1 MTIRSPS
8 PPALAVFLLVCAGCE
23 RAPAPRGSSAVGE
36 PATVTSTAT
45 ATSPQPSPP
54 AGAGGEGAVS
64 AISTTTATPTAITSA
79 GAAARPAATAATAIL
94 RAAVAVE
101 PAARLPLVP
110 GSEVVVHPAA
120 TFEVE
125 LAARTPDARLV
136 LVDARED
143 LVPASGTRE
152 LAAGTRLTLAPTA
165 PLVPGSRY
173 ALRLD
178 GAADRDLH
186 DESGRPFSPVTLPL
200 LAAGT
205 PPAPE
210 PKKPVRKRRHR

>member
-1 MTIRSPS
+1 MEMTIRSPS
-8 PPALAVFLLVCAGCE
+8 PLALAVSLLVCAGCE
-23 RAPAPRGSSAVGE
+23 RAPSPRGSSAAGD
-36 PATVTSTAT
+36 PATVTSTA
-45 ATSPQPSPP
+45 AAAAPRPSPP
-54 AGAGGEGAVS
+54 AAAGGEGAVS
-64 AISTTTATPTAITSA
+64 ATSTAISSA
-79 GAAARPAATAATAIL
+79 GAVARPAATAATAIL

-120 TFEVE
+120 KFEVE

-143 LVPASGTRE
+143 LVPASGTSE

-186 DESGRPFSPVTLPL
+186 DEAGRAFSPVSLPL

-210 PKKPVRKRRHR
+210 PKKAVRTRRHR

>member
-1 MTIRSPS
+1 
-8 PPALAVFLLVCAGCE
+8 
-23 RAPAPRGSSAVGE
+23 
-36 PATVTSTAT
+36 VTSTAT

-64 AISTTTATPTAITSA
+64 ATSTATATATPTAITST

-101 PAARLPLVP
+101 PAARLPLVA

-152 LAAGTRLTLAPTA
+152 LAAGTHLTLAPTA

-178 GAADRDLH
+178 GAPDRDLH
-186 DESGRPFSPVTLPL
+186 DESGRAFSPVTLPL

>member
-1 MTIRSPS
+1 MGMSCRPLV
-8 PPALAVFLLVCAGCE
+8 LAVAFTFLACAGCE
-23 RAPAPRGSSAVGE
+23 RAPS
-36 PATVTSTAT
+36 TVTAT
-45 ATSPQPSPP
+45 PPPPSSP
-54 AGAGGEGAVS
+54 AVAMGEGGIGS
-64 AISTTTATPTAITSA
+64 AATTATPTATATATVNPSTAI
-79 GAAARPAATAATAIL
+79 ARPAAAAAIAIL

-101 PAARLPLVP
+101 PAARLPLVA
-110 GSEVVVHPAA
+110 GSEIVVHPAA

-152 LAAGTRLTLAPTA
+152 LAAGTRLTLAPSA

-186 DESGRPFSPVTLPL
+186 DESGRAFAPVTLPL
-200 LAAGT
+200 LAAGV
-205 PPAPE
+205 PPPLE